1 MADAIGQVLS
11 LAVGVAISPV
21 PIIAVVLMLATPRG
35 RVNGP
40 AFLAGW
46 LVGLTVVGAVVLL
59 VSNGADATN
68 SDATP
73 ATWVSW
79 LKLAL
84 GVLLALVAV
93 KQWRGRPR
101 AGEAGTLPRWMQ
113 TIDTFTPGRA
123 VAMGVALSAIN
134 PKNLLLTVGAAAA
147 IAQAD
152 VSTGDQVVAL
162 AVFIVIGTLGPA
174 APVLVSV
181 FMRDKAR
188 AILDDLKAWMGAHNA
203 AIMSVLC
210 LVIGAKLLGDG
221 ISGLGS

>member
-46 LVGLTVVGAVVLL
+46 LLGLAVVGTIVL
-59 VSNGADATN
+59 VASNGAGATD

-79 LKLAL
+79 LKIVL
-84 GVLLALVAV
+84 GVLLVLVAV
-93 KQWRGRPR
+93 RQWRGRPQ
-101 AGEAGTLPRWMQ
+101 AGEAGTLPKWMQ
-113 TIDTFTPGRA
+113 AVDTFTPGRA

-152 VSTGDQVVAL
+152 VSTGDEVVAL
-162 AVFIVIGTLGPA
+162 AVFVVIGTLGPG
-174 APVLVSV
+174 APVLISW
-181 FMRDKAR
+181 FMGSRSR
-188 AILDDLKAWMGAHNA
+188 EILDGLKAWMGMHNA
-203 AIMSVLC
+203 AIMAVLC
-210 LVIGAKLLGDG
+210 LVIGARLAGDG